1 VELSAGKAHLSF
13 CNSRRIND
21 FGDIIN
27 CAMAA
32 AKLCEKAPW
41 TRIGR
46 IDGGFKRIGLTTRLK
61 VRPLTGPCFCV
72 FLKTPNEVCRGIP
85 LLP

>member
-1 VELSAGKAHLSF
+1 MELSAGKAHLSF

-46 IDGGFKRIGLTTRLK
+46 IYLHGFARIGHIMVMLEIRAL
-61 VRPLTGPCFCV
+61 RF
-72 FLKTPNEVCRGIP
+72 
-85 LLP
+85 